1 LTAINQVTWDL
12 TELFPSVTD
21 PKVDQAIA
29 EAKASTDL
37 FEKTYRGKIA
47 SLSAE
52 GLLRCLRDIE
62 TFEAKF
68 SDLTLYASL
77 SFAMDMTQSQAQGL
91 NDKVDKLSAN
101 ISKQLA
107 FYSLELGALVKSKP
121 QIINEP
127 TLSNYKHSL
136 ERVYRRVEH
145 QLSEVQEQLIIE
157 KDQFGV
163 NAWEELQSKWL
174 NTRLFDVVVLGEKK
188 TLSYGEA
195 NGLLPHPDRSTRESA
210 NRSIYGLLGK
220 DDEVFSAAL
229 RSICN
234 DWVSV
239 SKRRKYASPMES
251 SLISNDTQEGII
263 QSLLK
268 TIEEGSGIYRRYLKL
283 KANLMCLPVLG
294 NHDIL
299 APLNESKELKFTF
312 HEAQNL
318 VTEAYSRFDPHY
330 ATAVKEMFQ
339 KHHIDATPR
348 FGKRNGAFCAGYYK
362 GKSAYILQS
371 FNGSL
376 TDVYTLAHELGHA
389 THDWFASRNQ
399 TLLNMNVPSTVAE
412 TASIFGEL
420 LVTDHLLDNAKSDKQ
435 RKALLCLVLDE
446 AGMTTFQVTAR
457 VWFEQALYTSIEMG
471 EFLDYQT
478 ICKHWTTSRDRIFGD
493 AVTWLPEMQAE
504 WTMKPHYYMANYR
517 FYNYPYVY
525 AQMFVYSLYERY
537 LEEGKTFVPKLVK
550 ALSAGGSRSP
560 LEIGEIVGL
569 NVAAPDFWTG
579 GLKVFERFIA
589 NLEKII

>member
-1 LTAINQVTWDL
+1 LTGTKQVTWDL
-12 TELFPSVTD
+12 TELFPSITD
-21 PKVDQAIA
+21 YKIDQAIA
-29 EAKASTDL
+29 DTKSATDL

-52 GLLRCLRDIE
+52 GLLLCLRDFE
-62 TFEAKF
+62 AFEAKF
-68 SDLTLYASL
+68 SDLPLYSSL
-77 SFAMDMTQSQAQGL
+77 SFAADMTQPQAQAL

-107 FYSLELGALVKSKP
+107 FYSLELGALIKRKP
-121 QIINEP
+121 QIINELA
-127 TLSNYKHSL
+127 LSNYRHSL
-136 ERVYRRVEH
+136 ERVQRRVEH
-145 QLSEVQEQLIIE
+145 QLSEVEEQLIIE

-195 NGLLPHPDRSTRESA
+195 NGLLPHPDRATRESA
-210 NRSIYGLLGK
+210 NRAIYGLLGK
-220 DDEVFSAAL
+220 DGEVFSAAL

-234 DWVSV
+234 DWVTV

-251 SLISNDTQEGII
+251 SLISNDTQQGII
-263 QSLLK
+263 ENLLK
-268 TIEEGSGIYRRYLKL
+268 TIEKGAGTYRRYLKL
-283 KANLMCLPVLG
+283 KAKLVELPVLG

-299 APLNESKELKFTF
+299 APITEASELKFTF
-312 HEAQNL
+312 QQAQEL
-318 VTEAYSRFDPHY
+318 VTKAYSRFDPTY
-330 ATAVKEMFQ
+330 ATPVKEIFV
-339 KHHIDATPR
+339 KRHIDATPR
-348 FGKRNGAFCAGYYK
+348 FGKRNGAFCAGYYN
-362 GKSAYILQS
+362 GKSAFILQS

-376 TDVYTLAHELGHA
+376 SDVYTLAHELGHA
-389 THDWFASRNQ
+389 THDWYASRSQ
-399 TLLNMNVPSTVAE
+399 TLLNMNIPSAVAE

-420 LVTDHLLDNAKSDKQ
+420 LLTDQLLDKTKSDTQ

-446 AGMTTFQVTAR
+446 VGMTAFQVTSR
-457 VWFEQALYTSIEMG
+457 VWFEQALYSSIEKG

-478 ICKHWTTSRDRIFGD
+478 ICSHWTKSRDRIFGD
-493 AVTWLPEMQAE
+493 AVTWFPEMQAE
-504 WTMKPHYYMANYR
+504 WTMKPHYFMANYR

-537 LEEGKTFVPKLVK
+537 LEEGKAFVPKLVK
-550 ALSAGGSRSP
+550 ALSAGGSMSP
-560 LEIGEIVGL
+560 IEIGEIVGL
-569 NVAAPDFWTG
+569 NVAAPDFWSG

-589 NLEKII
+589 DLEKII